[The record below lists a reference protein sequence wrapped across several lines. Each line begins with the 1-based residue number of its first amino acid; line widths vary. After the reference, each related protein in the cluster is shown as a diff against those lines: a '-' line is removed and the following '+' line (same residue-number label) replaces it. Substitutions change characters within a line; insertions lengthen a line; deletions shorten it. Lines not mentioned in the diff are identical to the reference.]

1 MGVGLTE
8 ITALFGVAMLL
19 TALYLQ
25 AESFVGPQVRAIALQ
40 SLLLGGFLGLL
51 AVDQGSLV
59 LAILAGLT
67 VGVRALL
74 LPYILARQ
82 AEAFRIPER
91 ELRAGRRVR
100 GHALAAVLVAVV
112 GGGLYLEVIGPAF
125 GTPDG
130 VIPFLLLLEGLLL
143 LASRSNA
150 LVRVIAYLEEE
161 NAVVLL
167 GAVVASGFPLLVES
181 VILLDLFGVVLVA
194 GFLSLHRT
202 ATGVPEEGFVEEL
215 TG

>member
-1 MGVGLTE
+1 VAVGSAPATVL
-8 ITALFGVAMLL
+8 LGVAILL

-25 AESFVGPQVRAIALQ
+25 SESFVGPQIRAIALQ
-40 SLLLGGFLGLL
+40 SLLLGGLLTLL
-51 AVDQGSLV
+51 AVEQGSLV
-59 LAILAGLT
+59 LAALAALT
-67 VGVRALL
+67 VGIRALL

-82 AEAFRIPER
+82 AAAFRLPER

-100 GHALAAVLVAVV
+100 GHALAAVLLAVV
-112 GGGLYLEVIGPAF
+112 GGGLYLEVIGPAL
-125 GTPDG
+125 GGPDG

-167 GAVVASGFPLLVES
+167 GALIAAGFSILVES
-181 VILLDLFGVVLVA
+181 VVLLDLIGVVLVA
-194 GFLSLHRT
+194 GFLSRHRT
-202 ATGVPEEGFVEEL
+202 AAGVPEEGFVEEL

>member
-1 MGVGLTE
+1 MAVGPAQATL
-8 ITALFGVAMLL
+8 LLGVAILL

-25 AESFVGPQVRAIALQ
+25 TESFVGPQIRAIALQ
-40 SLLLGGFLGLL
+40 SLLLGGLL
-51 AVDQGSLV
+51 TVLAAEQGSLV

-67 VGVRALL
+67 VGIRALL
-74 LPYILARQ
+74 LPYTLTRQ
-82 AEAFRIPER
+82 AAAFRLPER

-100 GHALAAVLVAVV
+100 GHALAAVLLAVV

-125 GTPDG
+125 GHPDG

-143 LASRSNA
+143 MASRSNA

-167 GAVVASGFPLLVES
+167 GALMAAGFPILVES
-181 VILLDLFGVVLVA
+181 VVLLDLFGVVLTA